1 MMNPITMLFLIL
13 VVGGVHIKAEV
24 HMDGGYSG
32 IKKQRKNYPLEFK
45 LMIIEEAKRIGN
57 NSIIARTHGIERTCI
72 RDWRRDE
79 LKIRAALESGQVR
92 FRLEGGGRKPESKYL

>member
-1 MMNPITMLFLIL
+1 MFTISTIISDSIFRIKSATPQTRKSYPIP
-13 VVGGVHIKAEV
+13 
-24 HMDGGYSG
+24 Y
-32 IKKQRKNYPLEFK
+32 K

-92 FRLEGGGRKPESKYL
+92 FRLEGGGRKPEPK